1 MASVYATSP
10 GALFALVRGGRA
22 GSRADLARVTGL
34 SASTVAQ
41 RVEELMTLGYLA
53 ESGRGASS
61 GGRRPRLVE
70 VSENNHAVVGVDL
83 GEDALILALVSRSGA
98 VVAETRAALVPGESP
113 AEVVARAVVL
123 AYELAAEHTRTLEGI
138 ALSVPGPVDASG
150 ERLISPIRMPGWN
163 GVNVRALM
171 QQHTELPVLVEND
184 ANAMALGEYL
194 ARDGVTEQLI
204 SVKAGTGIGAGI
216 VIDGEVYR
224 GFGGVA
230 GDISHVAIS
239 AGESVLCSCGRSG
252 CLDVVAS
259 GSAIVATLRAQGVMV
274 SSLDEVM
281 GLAGD
286 AHPIAMGALREAGAR
301 LGTVLSTIINF
312 FNPHAL
318 VLGGSLA
325 LADAFVAG
333 VRQSIFTLCLPM
345 STDRLEISVAR
356 AGQVG
361 SARGAAWELTER
373 LLTEQSIDAAVH
385 GHRVAL

>member
-1 MASVYATSP
+1 MA
-10 GALFALVRGGRA
+10 
-22 GSRADLARVTGL
+22 
-34 SASTVAQ
+34 
-41 RVEELMTLGYLA
+41 LGYLA
-53 ESGRGASS
+53 ESGHGASS

-70 VSENNHAVVGVDL
+70 VNDDTHAVAGVDL
-83 GEDALILALVSRSGA
+83 NEDELILALVSRGGA
-98 VVAETRAALVPGESP
+98 VIAEQRAALGSGEGA
-113 AEVVARAVVL
+113 AEVTQRVVSL
-123 AYELAAEHTRTLEGI
+123 SAELAAAYGRTLEGI
-138 ALSVPGPVDASG
+138 AFSVPGPVDASG

-194 ARDGVTEQLI
+194 ARDGAIGQLI

-216 VIDGEVYR
+216 VIDGRVYR

-230 GDISHVAIS
+230 GDISHVAIG
-239 AGESVLCSCGRSG
+239 AGENVLCSCGRSG

-259 GSAIVATLRAQGVMV
+259 GSAIVATLRAQGVAV

-301 LGTVLSTIINF
+301 LGSVLSTIINF

-345 STDRLEISVAR
+345 STDSLEISVAR
-356 AGQVG
+356 AGQLG
-361 SARGAAWELTER
+361 SARGAAWELTEQ
-373 LLTEQSIDAAVH
+373 LLTETAIDAAVQ
-385 GHRVAL
+385 RRRAAA

>member
-1 MASVYATSP
+1 MAAVQAASP
-10 GALFALVRGGRA
+10 GALFTLVREGRA
-22 GSRADLARVTGL
+22 GSRADLARLTGL
-34 SASTVAQ
+34 SASTVTQ
-41 RVEELMTLGYLA
+41 RVEELMSASYLV
-53 ESGRGASS
+53 ESGHGASS

-70 VSENNHAVVGVDL
+70 VSVDAHAVAGIDL
-83 GEDALILALVSRSGA
+83 GEDELILALVSRSGA
-98 VVAETRAALVPGESP
+98 VVAERRVPFAPGEGP
-113 AEVVARAVVL
+113 GEVVARAVAL
-123 AYELAAEHTRTLEGI
+123 AYELAAQHERALEGV

-171 QQHTELPVLVEND
+171 QQHTALPVLVEND

-194 ARDGVTEQLI
+194 ARDGEAEQLI

-216 VIDGEVYR
+216 VIGGEVYR

-230 GDISHVAIS
+230 GDISHVAIGV
-239 AGESVLCSCGRSG
+239 GESVLCSCGRSG

-259 GSAIVATLRAQGVMV
+259 GSAIVATLRAQGIAV
-274 SSLDEVM
+274 SSLAEVM
-281 GLAGD
+281 ALAAD
-286 AHPIAMGALREAGAR
+286 AHPHAMGALREAGAR

-325 LADAFVAG
+325 RADAFVAG

-356 AGQVG
+356 AGWVG
-361 SARGAAWELTER
+361 SARGAAWELTAR
-373 LLTEQSIDAAVH
+373 LLTEASVDAAVQL
-385 GHRVAL
+385 RRAAV